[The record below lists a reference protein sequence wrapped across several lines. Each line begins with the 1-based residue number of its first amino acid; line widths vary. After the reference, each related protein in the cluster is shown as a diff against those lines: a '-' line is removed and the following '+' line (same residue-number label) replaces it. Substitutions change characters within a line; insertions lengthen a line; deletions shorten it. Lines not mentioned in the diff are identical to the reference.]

1 MQSESGSSYTYVFP
15 ALIFVGVLL
24 WYLYGAVDRIGLETQ
39 EGEARVTGKQFAQ
52 GSTTYNQKIV
62 AGRAWT
68 ETVQNPDQYIVN
80 LELRGEPT
88 GGAVT
93 PELYQ
98 SLQEGERVRV
108 KYIRTRFSGRLLVT
122 DVRR

>member
-1 MQSESGSSYTYVFP
+1 MPSEAVNPYAYIVP
-15 ALIFVGVLL
+15 AIALVAVLVY
-24 WYLYGAVDRIGLETQ
+24 YLYGAADRFGLETQ
-39 EGEARVTGKQFAQ
+39 QAETRVKGKQFAQ

-68 ETVQNPDQYIVN
+68 ETVQNPDQYIVTFD
-80 LELRGEPT
+80 LEGEPT

-93 PELYQ
+93 QELYQ
-98 SLQEGERVRV
+98 SLQEGEPVRV
-108 KYIRTRFSGRLLVT
+108 QYRRTRFSNRIVVT